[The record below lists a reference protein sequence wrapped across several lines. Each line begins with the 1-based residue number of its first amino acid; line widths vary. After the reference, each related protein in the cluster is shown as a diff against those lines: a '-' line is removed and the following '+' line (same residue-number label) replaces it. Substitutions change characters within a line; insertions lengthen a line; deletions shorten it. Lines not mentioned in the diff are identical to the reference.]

1 MKSNNKYCRILFFI
15 IIFFVCIN
23 FSFSQLSDKC
33 KLSIGTNLNGVKD
46 WGTEIPFVDLMK
58 LSRQWYTKSMGDPND
73 PWDSELADQL
83 EYRADGY
90 PTHIPQTVSG
100 SSYPQ
105 QVATFWASTEAW
117 PPGDYVVL
125 FDGLGTLDFWG
136 AFDDYY
142 LTDPGRYV
150 IHFPNTS
157 GGEMEMRITSSDVN
171 DPVRNI
177 RVLMPGTENT
187 YQSQPF
193 YSLWLEKLEPFNTVR
208 FMDWGHTNDWGQ
220 VNEWTIGDNVLV
232 DWPQRSKP
240 DYYTWTH
247 SKGIPYEMMVRL
259 MNEYD
264 KDGWVCIPHTASE
277 DYVRKMADYFRDN
290 LKRDRHLYV
299 EYSNEIWNWIFGQA
313 NWLYQYGC
321 EDTGADW
328 PEGIVPYIQNVM
340 NYWTEEYT
348 GQLNRIT
355 RVVGVQT
362 GWLDVSKRIVTNMNP
377 DSYDAIAPTYYFGF
391 GENDEALDALG
402 AAATP
407 ADIDYF
413 ARQNMPNE
421 YNLISAIMS
430 LADSLN
436 KKIVFYEGG
445 QHLTPVPFGEIP
457 SYEQALL
464 DIQRDPL
471 MYDLYNDWYDSIR
484 TFQSGD
490 QPLLLMNYNFIG
502 ALSAEYGSWG
512 LLETLNQDLT
522 SIPAPKYAS
531 TIENMNTD
539 CILGYSDYEDKED
552 TPIIYPNPS
561 PNVVF
566 IYSSM
571 FKNKPVDLKIFSLTG
586 KLIFSKNKTFENNKV
601 SINIQGFEKGIYFI
615 ELCNVQDNSFQ
626 VLKLI
631 KE

>member
-1 MKSNNKYCRILFFI
+1 MKKNKIHYQI
-15 IIFFVCIN
+15 IIFIFNYFVYIN
-23 FSFSQLSDKC
+23 FSFAQLPDEC
-33 KLSIGTNLNGVKD
+33 KLTIGTNLNGVED

-58 LSRQWYTKSMGDPND
+58 ASREWYTKSVGDPDD

-90 PTHIPQTVSG
+90 PTQIPQTVNG

-105 QVATFWASTEAW
+105 QVATFWANTEAW

-125 FDGLGTLDFWG
+125 FDGTGTLDFWG
-136 AFDDYY
+136 AFDSFS
-142 LTDPGRYV
+142 LTNPGRYV
-150 IHFPNTS
+150 IHFPNTA

-193 YSLWLEKLEPFNTVR
+193 YNLWLEKLEPFKTVR
-208 FMDWGHTNDWGQ
+208 FMDWGSTNDWGQ
-220 VNEWTIGDNVLV
+220 INEWTIDDSTLI
-232 DWPQRSKP
+232 DWSQRSMP

-247 SKGIPYEMMVRL
+247 SKGIPYEMMVKL
-259 MNEYD
+259 MNDYD
-264 KDGWVCIPHTASE
+264 KDGWVCVPHTASE

-290 LKRDRHLYV
+290 LETDRHLYV

-321 EDTGADW
+321 EDTGMDW
-328 PEGIVPYIQNVM
+328 PEGIVPYIQKVM
-340 NYWTEEYT
+340 NYWTEEYA
-348 GQLNRIT
+348 GQLERIT

-362 GWLDVSKRIVTNMNP
+362 GWLDVSERIVTNMNP

-391 GENDEALDALG
+391 GENDGALDSLG
-402 AAATP
+402 VNATP
-407 ADIDYF
+407 ADIDYY
-413 ARQNMPNE
+413 ARKNMPAE
-421 YNLISAIMS
+421 YNFISNIIN

-457 SYEQALL
+457 TYAQALL

-471 MYDLYNDWYDSIR
+471 MYDLYNDWYDSLR

-490 QPLLLMNYNFIG
+490 QPLLLMNFNFVG
-502 ALSAEYGSWG
+502 PLSAEYGSWG
-512 LLETLNQDLT
+512 LLETLNQDINT
-522 SIPAPKYAS
+522 VPAPKYVS

-539 CILGYSDYEDKED
+539 CILGLSDHENKDD
-552 TPIIYPNPS
+552 LPVIYPNPTS
-561 PNVVF
+561 NLAY
-566 IYSSM
+566 INSSL
-571 FKNKPVDLKIFSLTG
+571 FKNKQVDLKIYNVTG
-586 KLIFSKNKTFENNKV
+586 ELILSKNKTFENNNV
-601 SINIQGFEKGIYFI
+601 SINIQDFAKGIYFI
-615 ELCNVQDNSFQ
+615 ELSNKQDNSKQ